1 MKKEVRLYNV
11 FFPIWL
17 LIIIPI
23 TWVVL
28 LPLNFIVDSI
38 VLFIALKFIIKNDDI
53 KNSYKKSILKVWILG
68 FLADIIGAATLLVS
82 QLGFSNLDN
91 QFIDK
96 LEEVNWNAFDN
107 PYAFIYMLISIIIS
121 GVAIFAFNYFLSFNK
136 INLEK
141 MEKVKISLTLAI
153 LTAPYTFFIPSEWIY

>member
-53 KNSYKKSILKVWILG
+53 KNSYKKSILKVWVLG
-68 FLADIIGAATLLVS
+68 FVADIIGASTLLIS

-141 MEKVKISLTLAI
+141 IEKVKVSLTLAI

>member
-82 QLGFSNLDN
+82 QLGFSKLDN

-141 MEKVKISLTLAI
+141 MEKVKISITLAI